1 MRLLFLYPISMLLHI
16 IILIRNKLYDWNILY
31 QTDSN
36 IPVISIGNIQVGGAG
51 KTPFVAALIKL
62 LRKNNLH
69 PLIITRGY
77 RRNTK
82 KQIVLNDIN
91 QYSVEEI
98 GDEPYYLKKLFKE
111 VSIIIDHNKRRAINT
126 ANTMTNIDCIIL
138 DDGYQSRYIKRDI
151 DIVLINTWQEK
162 YNFFM
167 MPVGYLREK
176 ISNLNRADFIYTTK
190 GDKSKKIFSKY
201 NTRHLN
207 IDYQL
212 ITYEKD
218 KIKTVDSITKKA
230 NQKIIAFS
238 GIANPNH
245 FIESL
250 IKLNINYDQTIKLQN
265 HYQYSSSNPIIDDKN
280 IIYITT
286 YKDFFKLNLKK
297 SMIYILD
304 MQINIKDEV
313 LYQKIQK
320 TINEAK

>member
-16 IILIRNKLYDWNILY
+16 IILIRNKLYDWNILC

-62 LRKNNLH
+62 LRKNNLQ

-91 QYSVEEI
+91 QYSVDEI
-98 GDEPYYLKKLFKE
+98 GDEPYYLKNLFKK

-162 YNFFM
+162 HNFFM
-167 MPVGYLREK
+167 QFPK
-176 ISNLNRADFIYTTK
+176 IEENR
-190 GDKSKKIFSKY
+190 
-201 NTRHLN
+201 
-207 IDYQL
+207 
-212 ITYEKD
+212 
-218 KIKTVDSITKKA
+218 
-230 NQKIIAFS
+230 
-238 GIANPNH
+238 
-245 FIESL
+245 
-250 IKLNINYDQTIKLQN
+250 QTWW
-265 HYQYSSSNPIIDDKN
+265 
-280 IIYITT
+280 
-286 YKDFFKLNLKK
+286 
-297 SMIYILD
+297 IL
-304 MQINIKDEV
+304 
-313 LYQKIQK
+313 
-320 TINEAK
+320 